1 MNKLKYRKLY
11 IDEIRQLIDQGCYCR
26 DWNFIEVIWDF
37 TPEQLKNVHF
47 YGYNRIGKFDEEI
60 TLFGGACLKT
70 GIYNVHIK
78 NCIVENNALIKNI
91 PYVVSNCRIGE
102 RVVLH
107 QINQEAEGDKSNR
120 DCCPVI
126 WLLSGFENLK
136 MR

>member
-1 MNKLKYRKLY
+1 MPKGRYRKLNTE
-11 IDEIRQLIDQGCYCR
+11 EIRQLTEQGCYCQ
-26 DWNFIEVIWDF
+26 DWELIEVIHNF
-37 TPEQLKNVHF
+37 TPEYIKNVHF
-47 YGYNRIGKFDEEI
+47 HGYNRIGRFDEEI
-60 TLFGGACLKT
+60 TLFGGASLKT

-107 QINQEAEGDKSNR
+107 QINQETEGKTINT

-126 WLLSGFENLK
+126 WLISAGK
-136 MR
+136 